1 MTYPSDFKPTK
12 SIETV
17 TQIFESNE
25 FPFGYMLDGQKWKY
39 SVSFPN
45 HLVIFNANSF
55 HMSMDY
61 FGHDKETGRLFQ
73 VFFFSTE
80 KQVC

>member
-1 MTYPSDFKPTK
+1 MLYSCLPLTLYYPA
-12 SIETV
+12 
-17 TQIFESNE
+17 NR
-25 FPFGYMLDGQKWKY
+25 
-39 SVSFPN
+39 
-45 HLVIFNANSF
+45 LVIFNANSF

-80 KQVC
+80 KQIC